1 MLGLA
6 TVALAAV
13 SSITPASGETEPG
26 GTASA
31 TVTVDSGILITCL
44 AATSNNPTILVTFD
58 DLPTCGTGIWFS
70 QMEVSVSTLTA
81 PGIYTVTVQE
91 LDLLGTGLN
100 TYVWPLT
107 VTAPATTTTLLPD
120 LTLPTITLFP
130 TTTTTTT
137 TTVGST
143 GTTAAGATSPA
154 PTTSQPPRTTLAPTT
169 APPGD
174 SSDGRLLG
182 AGTSP
187 TSSSTRPG
195 GTGFSGDEE
204 GTVAAAQPSRI
215 GESEPFSEISV
226 TSGLID
232 LADRALPPVFAQ
244 AVFSPLVILEVLLRA
259 LGRTTAGLIVPLAM
273 TVILGIGLARR
284 LRHDAEV
291 LPDLDDRVEI
301 PVEDTG
307 DES

>member
-1 MLGLA
+1 M
-6 TVALAAV
+6 
-13 SSITPASGETEPG
+13 
-26 GTASA
+26 
-31 TVTVDSGILITCL
+31 
-44 AATSNNPTILVTFD
+44 
-58 DLPTCGTGIWFS
+58 
-70 QMEVSVSTLTA
+70 
-81 PGIYTVTVQE
+81 
-91 LDLLGTGLN
+91 
-100 TYVWPLT
+100 
-107 VTAPATTTTLLPD
+107 
-120 LTLPTITLFP
+120 
-130 TTTTTTT
+130 
-137 TTVGST
+137 
-143 GTTAAGATSPA
+143 
-154 PTTSQPPRTTLAPTT
+154 
-169 APPGD
+169 
-174 SSDGRLLG
+174 
-182 AGTSP
+182 
-187 TSSSTRPG
+187 
-195 GTGFSGDEE
+195 
-204 GTVAAAQPSRI
+204 AAAQPSRI